1 MRQENPPQKQATIY
15 DVATAAGVA
24 PSTVSRALS
33 RPGRVSAVTAQKVR
47 EAAEALD
54 YGYSARPRT
63 ADLPHR
69 LLAIVVADIGN
80 PVFHEVVR
88 GAEEAAA
95 RAGYTVMLFD
105 AQEDHRRELRAAEQ
119 FIFAVDG
126 LLLTSPRLS
135 DSGIRAIAKQRP
147 VLTLNR
153 HVRGL
158 PGVVLDSTRGAR
170 RAVEHLAELGHTQL
184 TYCAGPESAWSDG
197 MRWRGVQE
205 AAAEANLHAQRIA
218 PGAPTLQGGEE
229 AARRWAEAPTSAV
242 ICYNDIMALGFI
254 RGLRHQGI
262 STPEDVSVVGFD
274 NSQTAQLTTPALTS
288 VAAPLDQLGQIAAQN
303 LIAVV
308 QGARSSQEPLSLPT
322 RLIIRES
329 TGPATPATDLRRRLR
344 A

>member
-1 MRQENPPQKQATIY
+1 MEQKRPPQKRTTIY
-15 DVATAAGVA
+15 DVAAAAGVA

-33 RPGRVSAVTAQKVR
+33 RPGRVSSATAQKVR
-47 EAAEALD
+47 EAAESLE

-63 ADLPHR
+63 TDLPHR

-119 FIFAVDG
+119 FMFAVDG

-135 DSGIRAIAKQRP
+135 DSGIRAIAKRRP
-147 VLTLNR
+147 TLTLNR

-158 PGVVLDSTRGAR
+158 PGVVLDSARGAR
-170 RAVEHLAELGHTQL
+170 RAAEHLTEHGHTHL
-184 TYCAGPESAWSDG
+184 TYCAGPDSAWSDG
-197 MRWRGVQE
+197 MRWRGIQA
-205 AAAEANLHAQRIA
+205 AAAETRLQAHRIA
-218 PGAPTLQGGEE
+218 PGTPTLQGGEE
-229 AARRWAEAPTSAV
+229 AASRWAEAPTSAV

-254 RGLRHQGI
+254 RGLQKRGI
-262 STPEDVSVVGFD
+262 DVPDHVSVIGFD
-274 NSQTAQLTTPALTS
+274 NSQTGQLITPALTS
-288 VAAPLDQLGQIAAQN
+288 VAAPLEQLGQIAAQN
-303 LIAVV
+303 LIAVIH
-308 QGARSSQEPLSLPT
+308 GARSSQEPLSLPT
-322 RLIIRES
+322 RLAIRET
-329 TGPATPATDLRRRLR
+329 TGPASSAEELRRKLR

>member
-1 MRQENPPQKQATIY
+1 MRQEQKPPKRVTIY
-15 DVATAAGVA
+15 DVAAAAEVS

-33 RPGRVSAVTAQKVR
+33 RPGRVSAATAQKVR
-47 EAAEALD
+47 ETAEALD

-88 GAEEAAA
+88 GAEDAAA

-119 FIFAVDG
+119 FMFAVDG
-126 LLLTSPRLS
+126 FLLTSPRLS
-135 DSGIRAIAKQRP
+135 DSGIRSIAKQRP

-158 PGVVLDSTRGAR
+158 PGVVLDSGRGGR
-170 RAVEHLAELGHTQL
+170 RAVEHLAQLGHTHL

-205 AAAEANLHAQRIA
+205 ASTDLGLHSQRIA
-218 PGAPTLQGGEE
+218 PGNPTVHGGEE
-229 AARRWAEAPTSAV
+229 ASARWSESPTSAV
-242 ICYNDIMALGFI
+242 VCYNDSMALGFV
-254 RGLRHQGI
+254 RGLRRRGI
-262 STPEDVSVVGFD
+262 NVPEDVSLVGFD
-274 NSQTAQLTTPALTS
+274 NSQTGQLTTPALTS

-303 LIAVV
+303 LIAVI

-322 RLIIRES
+322 RLAVRES
-329 TGPATPATDLRRRLR
+329 TGPVAPTAQNRRSLR